1 MTFLKALLSVKGEGK
16 GGLKGEGREGEVMGS
31 NSPPTSNKLTF
42 SDNFFFQKEL

>member
-31 NSPPTSNKLTF
+31 NSPPTSNNNNNNNNAL
-42 SDNFFFQKEL
+42 SH